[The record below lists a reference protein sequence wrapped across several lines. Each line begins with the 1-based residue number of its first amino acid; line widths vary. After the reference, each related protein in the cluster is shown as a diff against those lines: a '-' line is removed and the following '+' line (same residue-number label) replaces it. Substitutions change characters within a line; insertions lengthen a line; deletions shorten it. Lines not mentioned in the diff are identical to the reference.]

1 MKIAKLDGSTI
12 GEIAD
17 HKSLFPN
24 TSFPKSGPDAT
35 WLAANSCAEVV
46 VFLAFDSDTQK
57 NESVTPYLSE
67 GKVYT
72 RRVTDMTNDEKAAVV
87 TAANAEVATRNR
99 AERNNRLASCDWVVT
114 KALEAGGS
122 VPSAWVTY
130 RTALRNITAHSN
142 WPNIRYANNS
152 IDGSEGNSGDWPTEP
167 S

>member
-1 MKIAKLDGSTI
+1 MMIAKLDGSTI

-17 HKSLFPN
+17 YKSLFPN
-24 TSFPKSGPDAT
+24 TSFPKSGPDSN

-46 VFLAFDSDTQK
+46 VFLAYDSATQK
-57 NESVTPYLSE
+57 NESVTPYLSD

-72 RRVTDMTNDEKAAVV
+72 HRVTDMTSDERAAVV

-99 AERNNRLASCDWVVT
+99 AERDKRLASCDWVVT

-130 RTALRNITAHSN
+130 RTALRDITTHSN
-142 WPNIRYANNS
+142 WPNLNYPDM
-152 IDGSEGNSGDWPTEP
+152 DGSGGDWPTEP

>member
-12 GEIAD
+12 AEIAE

-35 WLAANSCAEVV
+35 WLAANGCAEVV
-46 VFLAFDSDTQK
+46 VFLAFDPATQK
-57 NESVTPYLSE
+57 NESVTPYLSD

-72 RRVTDMTNDEKAAVV
+72 RRVTDMTSDERAAVV
-87 TAANAEVATRNR
+87 TAANAATATRNR
-99 AERNNRLASCDWVVT
+99 AERDKRLAACDWVVT

-130 RTALRNITAHSN
+130 RTALRDITSHSN
-142 WPNIRYANNS
+142 WPNLNYP
-152 IDGSEGNSGDWPTEP
+152 DMEGHGGDWPTEP

>member
-12 GEIAD
+12 AEIAE

-24 TSFPKSGPDAT
+24 TSFPKAGPDAT

-46 VFLAFDSDTQK
+46 VFLAFDSATQK
-57 NESVTPYLSE
+57 NESVTPYLQD

-72 RRVTDMTNDEKAAVV
+72 RRVTDMTSDEQAGVV
-87 TAANAEVATRNR
+87 TAANAATATRNR
-99 AERNNRLASCDWVVT
+99 TERDKRLAGCDWVVT
-114 KALEAGGS
+114 KALESGGA

-130 RTALRNITAHSN
+130 RTALRNITTHAN
-142 WPNIRYANNS
+142 WPNLNYPNM
-152 IDGSEGNSGDWPTEP
+152 DGSGGDWPVEP

>member
-12 GEIAD
+12 GDIAE

-24 TSFPKSGPDAT
+24 ISFPKAGPDAD

-46 VFLAFDSDTQK
+46 VFLAYDSATQK
-57 NESVTPYLSE
+57 NESVTPYLSD

-72 RRVTDMTNDEKAAVV
+72 RRVTDMTSDERAAVV

-142 WPNIRYANNS
+142 WPNINYPDMEGNNS
-152 IDGSEGNSGDWPTEP
+152 DWPVEP

>member
-1 MKIAKLDGSTI
+1 MKIAKLDGSTV

-24 TSFPKSGPDAT
+24 TSFPKAGPDAD

-46 VFLAFDSDTQK
+46 VFLAYDSATQK
-57 NESVTPYLSE
+57 NEAVTPYLSG

-72 RRVTDMTNDEKAAVV
+72 RRVTDMTTSEKSAVV
-87 TAANAEVATRNR
+87 TAANAATAQRNR
-99 AERNNRLASCDWVVT
+99 TERDKRLASCDWVVT
-114 KALEAGGS
+114 KALESGGA

-130 RTALRNITAHSN
+130 RTALRDITKHAN
-142 WPNIRYANNS
+142 WPNLNYPN
-152 IDGSEGNSGDWPTEP
+152 IDGSGGDWPVEP

>member
-1 MKIAKLDGSTI
+1 MKIARLDGSTI
-12 GEIAD
+12 SEIAE

-24 TSFPKSGPDAT
+24 TSFPKAGPDAT

-46 VFLAFDSDTQK
+46 VFLAYDSATQK
-57 NESVTPYLSE
+57 NESVTPYLSD

-87 TAANAEVATRNR
+87 TSANAAI
-99 AERNNRLASCDWVVT
+99 AERNRTERDKRLAACDWIVT

-122 VPSAWVTY
+122 VPSAWGTY
-130 RTALRNITAHSN
+130 RTALRDITSHSN
-142 WPNIRYANNS
+142 WPNINYPDIEGNNS
-152 IDGSEGNSGDWPTEP
+152 DWPTEP